1 METVKGYIIEAG
13 PKAVNGKVAIEALCR
28 VEDPESNHNGRTY
41 KGTLWLDTRPM
52 KEGAKSSMERTK
64 ETMHHAGFVS
74 FGDESLRAQWFIL
87 SGKRNPL
94 EFVLDTYV
102 GRDGVERWQVK
113 YVNIPRRLNTDPDSA
128 RQLDLLFGIAPSAPA
143 VPSVAS
149 DDSDIPF

>member
-1 METVKGYIIEAG
+1 METVKGYIAEAG
-13 PKAVNGKVAIEALCR
+13 AKAVNGKVAIEVLCK

-64 ETMHHAGFVS
+64 ETMHHAGFVA
-74 FGDESLRAQWFIL
+74 FGDESLRAQWFNIT
-87 SGKRNPL
+87 GKRNPL

-102 GRDGVERWQVK
+102 GRDGAERWQVK
-113 YVNIPRRLNTDPDSA
+113 YVNVPRGLKTDPDGE
-128 RQLDLLFGIAPSAPA
+128 RQLDLLFGIVPAAPSA
-143 VPSVAS
+143 AS

>member
-1 METVKGYIIEAG
+1 METVKGYIIEAA
-13 PKAVNGKVAIEALCR
+13 PNAINGKVAIAAHCR
-28 VEDPESNHNGRTY
+28 VEDPASTHNGRVY
-41 KGTLWLDTRPM
+41 KATLWLDTVPM
-52 KEGAKSSMERTK
+52 RDGVKSSMERTT
-64 ETMHHAGFVS
+64 EILRHAGFVA
-74 FGDESLRAQWFIL
+74 FGDTSLRAQWFIL

-102 GRDGVERWQVK
+102 GRDGAERWQVK